1 MTIHAA
7 HPTTTDDERDAWQL
21 HESGLS
27 WAQVGREIGC
37 TESDARAFADAYK
50 QRTDAAADQAQISLF

>member
-1 MTIHAA
+1 MTLHAA
-7 HPTTTDDERDAWQL
+7 DPTTDDERDAWHL

-37 TESDARAFADAYK
+37 TESAARAFAAAYQ
-50 QRTDAAADQAQISLF
+50 QRTDAAADEAQISLF

>member
-7 HPTTTDDERDAWQL
+7 HPTTDDERDAWQL

-27 WAQVGREIGC
+27 WSQVGREIGC
-37 TESDARAFADAYK
+37 TESAARAFAAAYQ
-50 QRTDAAADQAQISLF
+50 QRTDTDAARNQIGLF